1 VDKIVEGLKIALV
14 LAGSILL
21 IMFLIPKGRQAEP
34 PGRLVPGE
42 PIQSATSPR
51 TWETKGFTI
60 TSLAQYR
67 LEAFVISTEPY
78 WFDGGADLSPVDY
91 AVGWGPMSDRA
102 ILGKLSVSQGGR
114 WFRYRSRGEW
124 PLPMEEISPHCA
136 NMHMIP
142 ADSRIERQLK
152 SVHPADIVNLSGYL
166 VEVHGPRGMKWRSSL
181 TRTDTGAGSC
191 ELMWVE
197 EVSKRRN

>member
-1 VDKIVEGLKIALV
+1 MPSRPGDWLQ
-14 LAGSILL
+14 GSR
-21 IMFLIPKGRQAEP
+21 FNPRPARG
-34 PGRLVPGE
+34 PGRRR
-42 PIQSATSPR
+42 ASPSHR
-51 TWETKGFTI
+51 SRSTALKPSW
-60 TSLAQYR
+60 
-67 LEAFVISTEPY
+67 ISTEPY